1 MFVEA
6 IDASYR
12 STDLVFLRWMVL
24 YKPSPLNTTIMSC
37 LNLTPDQVW
46 HVLPSLCDVLS
57 LLGKGRVTFG
67 KRKTKRRINFLQ
79 ILWKWRICFH
89 RYISIVTIICQWKEF
104 LYHKMTISKQE
115 AITSNWRIHGKHWK
129 SEVLVSEE

>member
-6 IDASYR
+6 VDASYR

-67 KRKTKRRINFLQ
+67 KRKTKRRSIKFFTGFMKIENMFPSLYFYRNYY
-79 ILWKWRICFH
+79 LSVKRISLPQNDHF
-89 RYISIVTIICQWKEF
+89 
-104 LYHKMTISKQE
+104 
-115 AITSNWRIHGKHWK
+115 
-129 SEVLVSEE
+129 